1 MKLKLGTESMMQRD
15 SNSTE
20 LSAAPLHMIDII
32 RKKRD
37 GGELDLRQIAFVAA
51 GAANGSIPEAELA
64 AWLMASWL
72 KGLSLDETRA
82 LTLAMRD
89 SGVKFSPTGLGRRT
103 VDKHSSGGVGDKTS
117 FLVAPLAAA
126 CGVAVPMISGR
137 ALGHTGGTLDK
148 LEAIPG
154 YRTALTL
161 AEFEAVI
168 AKCGASI
175 IGQTDELAP
184 ADRKLYALRDRTGTV
199 ENPGLICA
207 SILSKKLAA
216 GLDGLVLDVKTGSGA
231 FLRRQEDAE
240 FLAALM
246 VATAEAAGT
255 RTVALLTDMSQPL
268 GRAAG
273 NWIELEECVELLRG
287 ARPERSPETN
297 FDLRELSL
305 VLAGWMIYLGGKAES
320 ATTGYTLAEAALD
333 DGAALAAFMKMVDAQ
348 GGDVSVFDDMKS
360 FHKPGATEIVAA
372 WESGFVAE
380 MDTTALG
387 WAVQRTGAGR
397 EKAGEPVD
405 PHAGI
410 LFHAR
415 RGAKVERGEPL
426 ATVYATRPELLAEP
440 VAILKRA
447 IDFSKTV
454 PNAVPLVGRVFTR
467 ENAEAHLKAASSS

>member
-1 MKLKLGTESMMQRD
+1 M
-15 SNSTE
+15 
-20 LSAAPLHMIDII
+20 P
-32 RKKRD
+32 
-37 GGELDLRQIAFVAA
+37 
-51 GAANGSIPEAELA
+51 
-64 AWLMASWL
+64 AWLN
-72 KGLSLDETRA
+72 GLSLDETRA

-89 SGVKFSPTGLGRRT
+89 SGEKFSTARLGKKA

-148 LEAIPG
+148 LESIPG

-168 AKCGASI
+168 QKCGASI
-175 IGQTDELAP
+175 VSQTPTLVP
-184 ADRKLYALRDRTGTV
+184 ADRVLYALRDRTGTV
-199 ENPGLICA
+199 ENKGLICA

-216 GLDGLVLDVKTGSGA
+216 GLDALVLDVKTGSGA
-231 FLRRQEDAE
+231 FLRKMEDTE

-255 RTVALLTDMSQPL
+255 RTVALLTDMGQPL

-273 NWIELEECVELLRG
+273 NWIEIMECLELLRG
-287 ARPERSPETN
+287 ERPAASE
-297 FDLRELSL
+297 DLRELSL
-305 VLAGWMIYLGGKAES
+305 ILAGWMIHLGGQADTAED
-320 ATTGYTLAEAALD
+320 GYRLAEVALEN
-333 DGAALAAFMKMVDAQ
+333 GSALEIFQEMIALQ
-348 GGDVSVFDDMKS
+348 GGDVTIFDDPGG
-360 FHKPGATEIVAA
+360 FHKPGATCVVEA
-372 WESGFVAE
+372 WQSGYVSD

-410 LFHAR
+410 EFYAR
-415 RGAKVERGEPL
+415 RGARIERGQPL
-426 ATVYATRPELLAEP
+426 AVIYATTEDKLREPIELLRG
-440 VAILKRA
+440 AIA
-447 IDFSKTV
+447 ISDAV
-454 PNAVPLVGRVFTR
+454 PALVPQISRIFTHENAGSYLRNAVT
-467 ENAEAHLKAASSS
+467 

>member
-1 MKLKLGTESMMQRD
+1 
-15 SNSTE
+15 
-20 LSAAPLHMIDII
+20 MIDII

-37 GGELDLRQIAFVAA
+37 GGELEAREIAFVAA
-51 GAANGSIPEAELA
+51 GAADGSILEAELA
-64 AWLMASWL
+64 AWLMAAWIR
-72 KGLSLDETRA
+72 GLSLSETRA

-89 SGVKFSPTGLGRRT
+89 SGEKFSAARLGKKA

-126 CGVAVPMISGR
+126 CGVAVPMLSGR

-168 AKCGASI
+168 QKCGASI
-175 IGQTDELAP
+175 MGQTDQLAP

-216 GLDGLVLDVKTGSGA
+216 GLDALVLDVKTGSGA
-231 FLRRQEDAE
+231 FLRKVEDCE

-246 VATAEAAGT
+246 VATAEAAET
-255 RTVALLTDMSQPL
+255 RTVALLTDMGQPL

-273 NWIELEECVELLRG
+273 NWIELAESVDLLHG
-287 ARPERSPETN
+287 ARPEWSE
-297 FDLRELSL
+297 DLRELSL
-305 VLAGWMIYLGGKAES
+305 ILAGWMIHLGGKTES
-320 ATTGYTLAEAALD
+320 PVAGYQLAEAALT

-348 GGDVSVFDDMKS
+348 GGDVSVFEHPDS
-360 FHKPGATEIVAA
+360 FHKPGATETVAA
-372 WESGFVAE
+372 WESGYVTK

-405 PHAGI
+405 AHAGI

-415 RGAKVERGEPL
+415 RGAKVERGQPMATIFATTEAMLQEPG
-426 ATVYATRPELLAEP
+426 ELLRNAITISNAPAE
-440 VAILKRA
+440 I
-447 IDFSKTV
+447 
-454 PNAVPLVGRVFTR
+454 VPLVGRIITR
-467 ENAEAHLKAASSS
+467 ENAENYLRNAVR

>member
-1 MKLKLGTESMMQRD
+1 MPSESV
-15 SNSTE
+15 T
-20 LSAAPLHMIDII
+20 PLHMIDIL

-37 GGELDLRQIAFVAA
+37 GGALSEREIQFVAR
-51 GAANGSIPEAELA
+51 GAADGSVPVDQLA
-64 AWLMASWL
+64 AWLMAAWIR
-72 KGLSLDETRA
+72 GLSLHETRA

-89 SGVKFSPTGLGRRT
+89 SGVRFAAKNLGKRT

-168 AKCGASI
+168 QKCGASI
-175 IGQTDELAP
+175 IGQTDQLAP
-184 ADRKLYALRDRTGTV
+184 ADRKLYALRDRTATV

-216 GLDGLVLDVKTGSGA
+216 GLNGLVLDVKTGSGA
-231 FLRRQEDAE
+231 FLQKMEDTE

-246 VATAEAAGT
+246 VATAESAGT
-255 RTVALLTDMSQPL
+255 ETVALLTDMSQPL

-273 NWIELEECVELLRG
+273 NWIEIKEAVEVLNG
-287 ARPERSPETN
+287 DEPEGSE
-297 FDLRELSL
+297 DLKELSL
-305 VLAGWMIYLGGKAES
+305 ILAGWMIHLGGKAPSPE
-320 ATTGYTLAEAALD
+320 AGYSLAEGAIY
-333 DGAALAAFMKMVDAQ
+333 DGTGACAFFEMIEAQ
-348 GGDVSVFDDMKS
+348 GGDVSIFESARAFES
-360 FHKPGATEIVAA
+360 FHKPGATLKVDA
-372 WESGFVAE
+372 WQSGYVAE

-415 RGAKVERGEPL
+415 RGARVERGEPF
-426 ATVYATRPELLAEP
+426 ATIYATTEAMLPEPCELLRG
-440 VAILKRA
+440 AITISA
-447 IDFSKTV
+447 NPPEF
-454 PNAVPLVGRVFTR
+454 VPLVSRIITR
-467 ENAEAHLKAASSS
+467 ENAENYLRNAVN

>member
-1 MKLKLGTESMMQRD
+1 MPQSVPTGSPTS
-15 SNSTE
+15 
-20 LSAAPLHMIDII
+20 APLHMIDII

-37 GGELDLRQIAFVAA
+37 GGALDAREIGFVAA
-51 GAANGSIPEAELA
+51 GAADHSIPADQLA
-64 AWLMASWL
+64 AWLMAAWI

-89 SGVKFSPTGLGRRT
+89 SGEKFSPARLGKQA

-161 AEFEAVI
+161 AEFEAVLS
-168 AKCGASI
+168 KCGASI

-184 ADRKLYALRDRTGTV
+184 ADRVFYALRDRTGTV
-199 ENPGLICA
+199 ESPGLICA

-216 GLDGLVLDVKTGSGA
+216 GLDALVLDVKTGSGA
-231 FLRRQEDAE
+231 FLRNVEDCE

-255 RTVALLTDMSQPL
+255 RTVALVTDMGQPL
-268 GRAAG
+268 GHAAG
-273 NWIELEECVELLRG
+273 NWIELVECVELLRG
-287 ARPERSPETN
+287 GWPARSPETN

-305 VLAGWMIYLGGKAES
+305 ILAGWMIHLGGQAES
-320 ATTGYTLAEAALD
+320 PGAGYKRAEKALI
-333 DGAALAAFMKMVDAQ
+333 DGSALGAFFAMIAAQ
-348 GGDVSVFDDMKS
+348 GGDVRVFDDPAA
-360 FHKPGATEIVAA
+360 FHKPGATAVVEA
-372 WESGFVAE
+372 WESGYVAD

-410 LFHAR
+410 LFYAR
-415 RGAKVERGEPL
+415 RGARVERGQLL
-426 ATVYATRPELLAEP
+426 ATIYSTKPEMLAEP
-440 VAILKRA
+440 VAILREA
-447 IDFSKTV
+447 IHFSKNT
-454 PNAVPLVGRVFTR
+454 PHAVELVSRIFTR
-467 ENAEAHLKAASSS
+467 DLAEKYLKDRD

>member
-1 MKLKLGTESMMQRD
+1 
-15 SNSTE
+15 
-20 LSAAPLHMIDII
+20 MIDII
-32 RKKRD
+32 RRKRD
-37 GGELDLRQIAFVAA
+37 GAALTARELGFVAT
-51 GAANGSIPEAELA
+51 GAADGSIPADQLA

-72 KGLSLDETRA
+72 NGLSLDETRA

-89 SGVKFSPTGLGRRT
+89 SGEKFVSTRLGKRA

-161 AEFEAVI
+161 DEFEAVI
-168 AKCGASI
+168 QKCGASI
-175 IGQTDELAP
+175 VGQTPKLVP
-184 ADRKLYALRDRTGTV
+184 ADRVLYALRDRTGTV

-216 GLDGLVLDVKTGSGA
+216 GLDALVLDVKTGSGA
-231 FLRRQEDAE
+231 FLRRMEDTE
-240 FLAALM
+240 YLAALM

-255 RTVALLTDMSQPL
+255 RTVALLTDMGQPL

-273 NWIELEECVELLRG
+273 NWIELVECVELMRG
-287 ARPERSPETN
+287 ARPAYSE
-297 FDLRELSL
+297 DVRELSL
-305 VLAGWMIYLGGKAES
+305 ILAGWMIHLGEQAMSPQE
-320 ATTGYTLAEAALD
+320 GYALAEKALE
-333 DGAALAAFMKMVDAQ
+333 DGSALRVFLAMVEAQ
-348 GGDVSVFDDMKS
+348 GGDVSVFDDLT
-360 FHKPGATEIVAA
+360 FHRPGATKVVEA
-372 WESGFVAE
+372 WERGFVAE

-410 LFHAR
+410 LFHAK
-415 RGAKVERGEPL
+415 RGQRVKRGEPL
-426 ATVYATRPELLAEP
+426 ATVYATSAAQLTEP
-440 VAILKRA
+440 KEILRKAIRL
-447 IDFSKTV
+447 SET
-454 PNAVPLVGRVFTR
+454 PSQAVDLIANVFTR
-467 ENAEAHLKAASSS
+467 EKAERYLRAAASS

>member
-1 MKLKLGTESMMQRD
+1 LQLLQDGQFCRIGAQED
-15 SNSTE
+15 
-20 LSAAPLHMIDII
+20 
-32 RKKRD
+32 KKVEVRVVCATNRN
-37 GGELDLRQIAFVAA
+37 L
-51 GAANGSIPEAELA
+51 EAELA
-64 AWLMASWL
+64 AWLMAAWIR
-72 KGLSLDETRA
+72 GLSLSETRA

-89 SGVKFSPTGLGRRT
+89 SGEKFSAARLGKKA

-126 CGVAVPMISGR
+126 CGVAVPMLSGR

-168 AKCGASI
+168 QKCGASI
-175 IGQTDELAP
+175 MGQTDQLAP

-216 GLDGLVLDVKTGSGA
+216 GLDALVLDVKTGSGA
-231 FLRRQEDAE
+231 FLRKVEDCE

-246 VATAEAAGT
+246 VATAEAAET
-255 RTVALLTDMSQPL
+255 RTVALLTDMGQPL

-273 NWIELEECVELLRG
+273 NWIELAESVDLLHG
-287 ARPERSPETN
+287 ARPEWSE
-297 FDLRELSL
+297 DLRELSL
-305 VLAGWMIYLGGKAES
+305 ILAGWMIHLGGKTES
-320 ATTGYTLAEAALD
+320 PVAGYQLAEAALT

-348 GGDVSVFDDMKS
+348 GGDVSVFEHPDS
-360 FHKPGATEIVAA
+360 FHKPGATETVAA
-372 WESGFVAE
+372 WESGYVTK

-405 PHAGI
+405 AHAGI

-415 RGAKVERGEPL
+415 RGAKVERGQPMATIFATTEAMLQEPG
-426 ATVYATRPELLAEP
+426 ELLRNAITISNAPAE
-440 VAILKRA
+440 I
-447 IDFSKTV
+447 
-454 PNAVPLVGRVFTR
+454 VPLVGRIITR
-467 ENAEAHLKAASSS
+467 ENAENYLRNAVR

>member
-1 MKLKLGTESMMQRD
+1 MALHTKAKTMLSD
-15 SNSTE
+15 SASQ
-20 LSAAPLHMIDII
+20 LHMIDIL
-32 RKKRD
+32 RRKRD
-37 GGELDLRQIAFVAA
+37 GGALSAREIEFVAK
-51 GAANGSIPEAELA
+51 GAADGSIPEAELA
-64 AWLMASWL
+64 AWLMAAWIR
-72 KGLSLDETRA
+72 GLSPEETRA

-89 SGVKFSPTGLGRRT
+89 SGERFRPANLGKRT

-168 AKCGASI
+168 ARCGASI

-216 GLDGLVLDVKTGSGA
+216 GLNGLVLDVKTGSGA
-231 FLRRQEDAE
+231 FLRKREDAE

-246 VATAEAAGT
+246 VATAESAGT

-273 NWIELEECVELLRG
+273 NWIELAECVELLRG
-287 ARPERSPETN
+287 ARPAWSE
-297 FDLRELSL
+297 DLRELSL
-305 VLAGWMIYLGGKAES
+305 ILAGWMIHLGGKTE
-320 ATTGYTLAEAALD
+320 TPETGYRLAEAALT
-333 DGAALAAFMKMVDAQ
+333 DGAGLAAFMKMIDAQ
-348 GGDVSVFDDMKS
+348 GGEVPVFDDPAH
-360 FHKPGATEIVAA
+360 HKPGATLEVAA
-372 WESGFVAE
+372 WESGYVAE

-415 RGAKVERGEPL
+415 RGARVKQGQPFATIYATNAEMLAVPEKLIRMAVIIAQKPPRPVKLVERILTFEN
-426 ATVYATRPELLAEP
+426 ANKLLA
-440 VAILKRA
+440 
-447 IDFSKTV
+447 
-454 PNAVPLVGRVFTR
+454 
-467 ENAEAHLKAASSS
+467 AHGNR

>member
-1 MKLKLGTESMMQRD
+1 MTQSNR
-15 SNSTE
+15 NSTE
-20 LSAAPLHMIDII
+20 ISAPSPLHMIDII

-37 GGELDLRQIAFVAA
+37 GGELDAREIAFVAA
-51 GAANGSIPEAELA
+51 GAANGSVQEAELA
-64 AWLMASWL
+64 AWLMASWIR
-72 KGLSLDETRA
+72 GLSLDETRA

-117 FLVAPLAAA
+117 FLVAPLTAA

-168 AKCGASI
+168 KKCGASI

-207 SILSKKLAA
+207 SILSKKLAS

-231 FLRRQEDAE
+231 FLRKLEDAQ

-273 NWIELEECVELLRG
+273 NWIELVECVELLRG
-287 ARPERSPETN
+287 ERPGFSE
-297 FDLRELSL
+297 DLRELSL
-305 VLAGWMIYLGGKAES
+305 ILAGWMIHLGGKAES
-320 ATTGYTLAEAALD
+320 PKIGYAQAEDALTN
-333 DGAALAAFMKMVDAQ
+333 GAALTAFMNMVDAQ

-372 WESGFVAE
+372 WESGYVAE

-397 EKAGEPVD
+397 EKPGEPVD

-415 RGAKVERGEPL
+415 RGAKIEKGQPL
-426 ATVYATRPELLAEP
+426 ATVYATKPELLPEP
-440 VAILKRA
+440 VAILKQA
-447 IDFSKTV
+447 IHFSKTPPHAV
-454 PNAVPLVGRVFTR
+454 VPLVGRVFTE
-467 ENAEAHLKAASSS
+467 ENAENYLRDAVR

>member
-1 MKLKLGTESMMQRD
+1 MMQRD

-37 GGELDLRQIAFVAA
+37 GGELDAREIAFVAG
-51 GAANGSIPEAELA
+51 GAASGSIPEAELA
-64 AWLMASWL
+64 AWLMASWIR
-72 KGLSLDETRA
+72 GLSLDETRA

-89 SGVKFSPTGLGRRT
+89 SGVKFSPTGLGKRT
-103 VDKHSSGGVGDKTS
+103 VDKHSSGGVGDKMS

-231 FLRRQEDAE
+231 FLRKQEDAE